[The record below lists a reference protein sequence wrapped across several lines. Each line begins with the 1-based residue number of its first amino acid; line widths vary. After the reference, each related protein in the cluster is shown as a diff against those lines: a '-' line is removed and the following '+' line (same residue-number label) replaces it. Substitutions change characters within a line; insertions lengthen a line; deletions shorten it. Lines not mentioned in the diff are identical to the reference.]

1 MLIFVSRKLI
11 HKREL
16 LKYLYCKIFSLV
28 VELVNKAD
36 NLCFHWPRR
45 MRILGCDWPT
55 LVIGRSVG
63 CCPRSAGNC
72 QCTEDHNPSYNWTW
86 SYILEVSIRLQD
98 NNRTVSIKL

>member
-45 MRILGCDWPT
+45 MRIFDCDWPT
-55 LVIGRSVG
+55 IVIGRSV
-63 CCPRSAGNC
+63 CCYAPVRGRFSVYRR
-72 QCTEDHNPSYNWTW
+72 PLS
-86 SYILEVSIRLQD
+86 
-98 NNRTVSIKL
+98 

>member
-45 MRILGCDWPT
+45 MLVLDCDW
-55 LVIGRSVG
+55 LRRDGSVSG
-63 CCPRSAGNC
+63 QFGLSCWFGGKWEPVCH
-72 QCTEDHNPSYNWTW
+72 QPS
-86 SYILEVSIRLQD
+86 
-98 NNRTVSIKL
+98 